1 MRTTESS
8 GFSALLVAKADQAA
22 MVKRILLLHGFDVLL
37 LPNAA
42 AASELSKQ
50 RRFDLAVYD
59 EAVHGALELA
69 DYSKS
74 SLHRVAIGLLADT
87 RSSSV
92 GVRLHFILR
101 KPISVELFDKAV
113 RAALAPIAADRRA
126 SFRHEAN
133 IQAIS
138 CLLHHRGSSREL
150 RGASIVNLSLT
161 GLCIYAS
168 EMLPQDGTVDL
179 TFRLPPSYGNVHLNG
194 TVVWSHSSGRC
205 GVKFTS
211 IDPLNQRKLEDWADG
226 MVYSNV

>member
-1 MRTTESS
+1 VHTIEPS
-8 GFSALLVAKADQAA
+8 GFSALLVAKPDQAA
-22 MVKRILLLHGFDVLL
+22 MVKRILLFHGFDVLL

-69 DYSKS
+69 EHSNT
-74 SLHRVAIGLLADT
+74 SLHRLAIGLLAES
-87 RSSSV
+87 RSSSA
-92 GVRLHFILR
+92 GVRLHFIIR

-138 CLLHHRGSSREL
+138 CLLHHSGSSREV
-150 RGASIVNLSLT
+150 RGATIMNLSLT

-168 EMLPQDGTVDL
+168 EMLPQHGTVEL
-179 TFRLPPSYGNVHLNG
+179 TFPLPPPYGNVHLNG
-194 TVVWSHSSGRC
+194 TVVWSHSSGRS
-205 GVKFTS
+205 GVKFTEINPS
-211 IDPLNQRKLEDWADG
+211 NQRRLEDWADG
-226 MVYSNV
+226 MG